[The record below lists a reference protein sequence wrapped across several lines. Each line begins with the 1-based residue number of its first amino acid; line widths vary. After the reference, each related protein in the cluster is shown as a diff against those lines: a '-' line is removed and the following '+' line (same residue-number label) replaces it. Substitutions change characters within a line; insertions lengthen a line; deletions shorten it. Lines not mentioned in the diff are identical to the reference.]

1 MEHTACARLSRSGP
15 RAVTTAIIQLDSGDV
30 IRAKDRLTMARQM
43 SKRRESRTSTSI
55 RGEASTSHVGTE
67 TAEVSDGP
75 SEFMQEAGGVP
86 IYKESQVD
94 ENSSQLAKIARRASL
109 TNANEAATEH
119 AIPGIRQIQS
129 EDISESTTDIK
140 EANHQARD
148 RAAPLS
154 ALEVSRI
161 DSPPAAIDSH
171 VKPPQSSPKHNS
183 GSKIVRNSDARSK
196 VTRRN
201 PSKPQPSSRTSLE
214 RFRPRRS
221 ARKTSTSHQ
230 KAEVDWSED
239 IRPTDDDESPEK
251 AKGASKKTSVS
262 SPVAEVNKCS
272 NKKRKAPQVK
282 PDLGKRQKAVKENGR
297 INARLPM
304 TTDTRAK
311 LQSGNVDANANS
323 ASNIH
328 DEQLDNASTREALN
342 LPLASFPIFAKE
354 DADEPEIIDQRDEI
368 IELSSDSLRS
378 SNLSAPGED
387 IDLPK
392 GNRQEAKA
400 TCHRRGFTVGQKIAD
415 ALREAGLNPQGY
427 PAVESRFSSTLM
439 PAATTAS
446 KVPKDHLA
454 LQARVHPPQNPFSPE
469 LDWEQDEASAPSTAG
484 GQKSHSSQDRVQ
496 IADTYKQRTIN
507 MFAEAPVLPAQGS
520 PDQQKLLQ
528 SNGLLKRRGSGDQAD
543 DPMEIPDDSSQ
554 ATYSPG
560 AMAMDSIQPLDAFQ
574 GNPQAA
580 LQCLESELDTPLQSW
595 EVPIID
601 DITVL
606 PIQASESEKT
616 PESQRPFL
624 SVHTRVQKTASLE
637 VSKSIQ
643 RKSVVDRNG
652 SPRLCPQEAVESS
665 FDIDRFFLQSIRIA
679 DSSSSENSEDSDFY
693 SESKCHTERTWSKF
707 QRDMFI
713 EYGIAPEEL
722 TPGVTEPRL
731 GSDGFNIDSRASPLS
746 AATSEDDTELH
757 QDVSHDD
764 IGPSIAPSF
773 VPRSIDDPKM
783 EAEAETNQRRRSMEN
798 SGSTSHHLLMH
809 GNLASMDWISD
820 LESAQQNA
828 HSLLLETNQHLSIQL
843 AAEKDT
849 IRKVL
854 QIYRKGCNRILD
866 DLSRAQEARMQL
878 YRQQMSSVKEQ
889 HAQICQ
895 ELIQGLQELDHRVQ
909 QGP

>member
-1 MEHTACARLSRSGP
+1 MEHTACARLSRSGS
-15 RAVTTAIIQLDSGDV
+15 RAVTTAVIQLDSGDV
-30 IRAKDRLTMARQM
+30 IRAKDRLTMARQI
-43 SKRRESRTSTSI
+43 STRRESRTSTGI

-94 ENSSQLAKIARRASL
+94 KDSSQLAKIARRASL

-140 EANHQARD
+140 EANHQARE
-148 RAAPLS
+148 RAAPLP

-161 DSPPAAIDSH
+161 DSPSAAIDTH

-183 GSKIVRNSDARSK
+183 GSK

-201 PSKPQPSSRTSLE
+201 PSKPQSSSTSLE
-214 RFRPRRS
+214 HFRPRRS
-221 ARKTSTSHQ
+221 ARKTSTSHP

-262 SPVAEVNKCS
+262 SPLAEVNKGS
-272 NKKRKAPQVK
+272 NKKRKAQKVQ
-282 PDLGKRQKAVKENGR
+282 PDLGKRQKAAKEKDR
-297 INARLPM
+297 ISTRLPM

-311 LQSGNVDANANS
+311 LQPGNVDADANS

-328 DEQLDNASTREALN
+328 DGQLDNASTWEALN
-342 LPLASFPIFAKE
+342 LPQASFPIFAKE
-354 DADEPEIIDQRDEI
+354 DADKPETIDQRDEI
-368 IELSSDSLRS
+368 IELSSDSLLS
-378 SNLSAPGED
+378 SSLSAPGEG

-415 ALREAGLNPQGY
+415 ALREAGLNPQSY
-427 PAVESRFSSTLM
+427 PAVESHFSSEMM
-439 PAATTAS
+439 PAATTAH
-446 KVPKDHLA
+446 KVPTDHPA
-454 LQARVHPPQNPFSPE
+454 PQARVHQPQNPFSPE
-469 LDWEQDEASAPSTAG
+469 LDWEQDEPSAPSTAG

-496 IADTYKQRTIN
+496 ITDTYKKRTIN

-543 DPMEIPDDSSQ
+543 DPMKIPDDSSQ

-574 GNPQAA
+574 ENQQAT
-580 LQCLESELDTPLQSW
+580 LQCLESELDTPSQSS

-606 PIQASESEKT
+606 PIQESESEKN
-616 PESQRPFL
+616 PDSQRPLL
-624 SVHTRVQKTASLE
+624 SIHTRVRNIASLD

-665 FDIDRFFLQSIRIA
+665 FDFDRFFLQSIRIA
-679 DSSSSENSEDSDFY
+679 DSSSSENSEDSDYY

-722 TPGVTEPRL
+722 TPGMTGPRL
-731 GSDGFNIDSRASPLS
+731 GSDGFNIDSRASQLG

-783 EAEAETNQRRRSMEN
+783 EAEVETHQRRRSMEK
-798 SGSTSHHLLMH
+798 SGSTCHRLLTH
-809 GNLASMDWISD
+809 GNLESMDWISD

-828 HSLLLETNQHLSIQL
+828 HSLLLETNQVSHNISY
-843 AAEKDT
+843 
-849 IRKVL
+849 L
-854 QIYRKGCNRILD
+854 QCGPMLRNIVASVNPACRREGHYRKSTAN
-866 DLSRAQEARMQL
+866 LSTRMQSHS
-878 YRQQMSSVKEQ
+878 R
-889 HAQICQ
+889 
-895 ELIQGLQELDHRVQ
+895 
-909 QGP
+909 